1 MLFELED
8 VTATRAGRVA
18 FEGLRADLAEGATG
32 IVGPS
37 GVGKS
42 TLLRLL
48 NRLADPS
55 AGAIRYRGRDLR
67 EQDVL
72 TLRREVG
79 LVPQLP
85 ALLEGT
91 VADNVLYGPRLA
103 KRDADV
109 AGSLRLAGLDPAF
122 GSRRADALSV
132 GEQQRVMLARTLA
145 LGPSVLLLDEPT
157 AALDDTTKAAIE
169 GTLRDLRERLG
180 LSFVLVTHDLDQA
193 ARLADRVLVLERGAL
208 SEAPRVAAP
217 NP

>member
-1 MLFELED
+1 VLFELED
-8 VTATRAGRVA
+8 VTATRAGRVV
-18 FEGLRADLAEGATG
+18 FEGLRANLAEGATG

-55 AGAIRYRGRDLR
+55 AGTVRYRGRDLR
-67 EQDVL
+67 EHDVL
-72 TLRREVG
+72 ALRREVG

-103 KRDADV
+103 KQGADV
-109 AGSLRLAGLDPAF
+109 AESLRLAGLDPAF
-122 GSRRADALSV
+122 DSRPADALSV

-145 LGPSVLLLDEPT
+145 LQPSVLLLDEPT
-157 AALDDTTKAAIE
+157 SALDDSTKAAVE
-169 GTLRDLRERLG
+169 ATLRNLRERLG

-193 ARLADRVLVLERGAL
+193 ARLADRVLVLEPGAL
-208 SEAPRVAAP
+208 NEATPVAAP